1 MAERPDI
8 TELFTPEDYSAGLVF
23 LRRILGCT
31 FDYLWVPGGQ
41 SAPSGGTCDNTND
54 ILAQLVTTELA
65 RKICTAGIIRLPTER
80 DSFCFSN
87 GGESESLVQTGGL
100 GCEQEFH
107 YGQILTLKVFGVWLG
122 KASMRLRRVDCWRL
136 R

>member
-1 MAERPDI
+1 MKAELNIR
-8 TELFTPEDYSAGLVF
+8 S
-23 LRRILGCT
+23 
-31 FDYLWVPGGQ
+31 
-41 SAPSGGTCDNTND
+41 
-54 ILAQLVTTELA
+54 QL
-65 RKICTAGIIRLPTER
+65 IRLPTDV

-100 GCEQEFH
+100 GYEQEFH

-122 KASMRLRRVDCWRL
+122 KASMRPRRVDCWRL